1 MSVGNLEVIDIISIN
16 LNGNAVLTISDE
28 LEWDDKSEHLL
39 TLQNKINAYLSAI
52 EGGGLYENYPDANG
66 RDIIINIVAKYEP
79 NDEAK
84 AFLRKTEE
92 VLKSA
97 GYGFAFSVL
106 KK

>member
-1 MSVGNLEVIDIISIN
+1 MSVRNLEVIDIISIN

-84 AFLRKTEE
+84 AFLRKTED
-92 VLKSA
+92 VLRAA